1 VPAEPDTVPAA
12 PPTPPLA
19 EVPPLPPPSSLLSL
33 EQLAMSATLHKEP
46 ITNQVDLRALDFD
59 MLNLDTTR

>member
-1 VPAEPDTVPAA
+1 VPAEPDVVPAA

-19 EVPPLPPPSSLLSL
+19 EVPPLPPSSLLSL